1 MCVHYTQEFYTKYT
15 SCTFITLAET
25 SVTTPL
31 SKQGIC
37 SYLDR
42 NEKKKKII
50 CRHIFKDRYRYSC
63 GVTHLFSAAL

>member
-42 NEKKKKII
+42 NEKKKKSYAGI
-50 CRHIFKDRYRYSC
+50 YSRT
-63 GVTHLFSAAL
+63 GTGTLVV

>member
-1 MCVHYTQEFYTKYT
+1 MCVHNTQEFYTKYT

-31 SKQGIC
+31 SKQGMC

-42 NEKKKKII
+42 NKKEEEKSS
-50 CRHIFKDRYRYSC
+50 YAGMYSRT
-63 GVTHLFSAAL
+63 GTIHTFVV